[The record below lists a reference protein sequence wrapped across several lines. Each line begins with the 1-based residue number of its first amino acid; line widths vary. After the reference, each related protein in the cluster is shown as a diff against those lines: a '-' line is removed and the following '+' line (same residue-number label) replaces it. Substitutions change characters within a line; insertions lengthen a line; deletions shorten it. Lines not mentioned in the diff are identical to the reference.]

1 MSWNSESPLVFIRV
15 ILTNTL
21 GIRRAREIWAQIS
34 RGVDLW
40 ERFLQVGLVGDAEA
54 EGAAREDR
62 AASAG
67 EEEGKA
73 ITRS

>member
-54 EGAAREDR
+54 EGAAREGR
-62 AASAG
+62 SACG
-67 EEEGKA
+67 VKEEYNT
-73 ITRS
+73 ITRN